1 MDMQIQNPVK
11 TMALKILRPLVRMLI
26 RQGVAHRTLEDY
38 VREAYVLEG
47 EEELLGNGGKVTVSS
62 LAVLTGLSRKEVKR
76 IKDSAADGEEGDAA
90 QRHRIVRLL
99 GAWSNHPDFS
109 ENGEGR
115 ALPIQGEQSFT
126 ELVKRFSGDMT
137 PVSTLSLLEQSGN
150 VLRVGDELFLI
161 KKHYLPVQTPTQQ
174 LALFGT
180 DVNELMQTIIH
191 NLSSKHQERWF
202 QRKVSNAQVSVDALA
217 AFKQYAAEKSMAL
230 LEDYDEW
237 LSKHEISNQAQQESD
252 PQGEAAAYVTVGIYY
267 LETPKQESES

>member
-237 LSKHEISNQAQQESD
+237 LSKHEISNQAQRESD

>member
-1 MDMQIQNPVK
+1 MVFANEEGAGLHCGPFFPWGFATYVALITPDGLLDKRAGIDSGAQSGAPSQLNSTQLNPIQPNPIQSNPSERYL
-11 TMALKILRPLVRMLI
+11 ASKILF
-26 RQGVAHRTLEDY
+26 
-38 VREAYVLEG
+38 
-47 EEELLGNGGKVTVSS
+47 S
-62 LAVLTGLSRKEVKR
+62 
-76 IKDSAADGEEGDAA
+76 
-90 QRHRIVRLL
+90 
-99 GAWSNHPDFS
+99 AWSNHPDFS

-237 LSKHEISNQAQQESD
+237 LSKHEISNQAQRESD

>member
-1 MDMQIQNPVK
+1 MDMQIHNPVK
-11 TMALKILRPLVRMLI
+11 AMALRILRPLVRMLI

-62 LAVLTGLSRKEVKR
+62 LAVLTGLSRTEVKR
-76 IKDSAADGEEGDAA
+76 IKDSTAQGEEGDTA

-150 VLRVGDELFLI
+150 VLRVGDELYLV
-161 KKHYLPVQTPTQQ
+161 KKHYMPVQTSTQQ
-174 LALFGT
+174 LALFGS
-180 DVNELMQTIIH
+180 DV
-191 NLSSKHQERWF
+191 
-202 QRKVSNAQVSVDALA
+202 
-217 AFKQYAAEKSMAL
+217 
-230 LEDYDEW
+230 
-237 LSKHEISNQAQQESD
+237 
-252 PQGEAAAYVTVGIYY
+252 
-267 LETPKQESES
+267 SE

>member
-11 TMALKILRPLVRMLI
+11 RMALKILRPLVRMLI

-115 ALPIQGEQSFT
+115 APPIQGEQSFT

-237 LSKHEISNQAQQESD
+237 LSKHEISNQAQRESD

>member
-1 MDMQIQNPVK
+1 MDIEIENPVK

-47 EEELLGNGGKVTVSS
+47 EDELIANGGKATVSS

-76 IKDSAADGEEGDAA
+76 LKDSAADGEEGDAV

-109 ENGEGR
+109 KNGEGR
-115 ALPIQGEQSFT
+115 PLSIHGEHGFA

-150 VLRVGDELFLI
+150 VLRVGDELYLI
-161 KKHYLPVQTPTQQ
+161 KKHYMPVQTPTQQ

-180 DVNELMQTIIH
+180 DVNELMHTITH
-191 NLSSKHQERWF
+191 NLSSKHQDRWF
-202 QRKVSNAQVSVDALA
+202 QRKVSNAQVSVESLE
-217 AFKQYAAEKSMAL
+217 AFKQYSAKKSMAL
-230 LEDYDEW
+230 LEDYDDW
-237 LSKHEISNQAQQESD
+237 LSKHEVNTSSNTESSD
-252 PQGEAAAYVTVGIYY
+252 EPANSAYVTVGIYY
-267 LETPKQESES
+267 LESPQKESES

>member
-11 TMALKILRPLVRMLI
+11 RMALKILRPLVRMLI

-237 LSKHEISNQAQQESD
+237 LSKHEISNQAQRESD

>member
-1 MDMQIQNPVK
+1 
-11 TMALKILRPLVRMLI
+11 MALKILRPLVRMLI

-76 IKDSAADGEEGDAA
+76 IKDSAADGEEGDTA

-237 LSKHEISNQAQQESD
+237 LSKHEISNQAQRESD

>member
-1 MDMQIQNPVK
+1 MDMQIQSPVK
-11 TMALKILRPLVRMLI
+11 RMALKILRPLVRMLI

-237 LSKHEISNQAQQESD
+237 LSKHEISNQAQRESD

>member
-47 EEELLGNGGKVTVSS
+47 EKELLGNGGKVTVSS

>member
-26 RQGVAHRTLEDY
+26 RQGIAHRTLEDY

-47 EEELLGNGGKVTVSS
+47 EEELIATGGKVTVSS

-115 ALPIQGEQSFT
+115 PLPIQGERSFA

-137 PVSTLSLLEQSGN
+137 PMSTLSLLEQSGN
-150 VLRVGDELFLI
+150 VLRVGDELYLI
-161 KKHYLPVQTPTQQ
+161 KKHYMPVQTPTQQ

-180 DVNELMQTIIH
+180 DVNELMHTITH
-191 NLSSKHQERWF
+191 NLSSKHQDRWF
-202 QRKVSNAQVSVDALA
+202 QRKVSNAQVSVESLE
-217 AFKQYAAEKSMAL
+217 AFKQYSSKKSMAL
-230 LEDYDEW
+230 LEDYDDW
-237 LSKHEISNQAQQESD
+237 LSKHEVNVSSNTESSD
-252 PQGEAAAYVTVGIYY
+252 EPGTSAYVAVGIYY
-267 LETPKQESES
+267 LESPKKESES